1 METESESSVNVS
13 GGDAAGDNEA
23 SEAVTELNIDPEPDI
38 EVPWKLCTN
47 QHLTTTVKHAR
58 APDGKKRISF
68 RTESEII

>member
-13 GGDAAGDNEA
+13 GGDTAGDNET
-23 SEAVTELNIDPEPDI
+23 SEAVTNIDPEPDI

-58 APDGKKRISF
+58 APEGWKRISY

>member
-13 GGDAAGDNEA
+13 GGDTAGDNET
-23 SEAVTELNIDPEPDI
+23 SEAVTNIDPEPDI

-58 APDGKKRISF
+58 APVGRKRRI
-68 RTESEII
+68 T